1 MRVPLSTG
9 LAGHCARYG
18 VPVVVADAYA
28 DSRFDRSVD
37 ASVGAAAGFKTQ
49 SVVCVPI
56 RDPDG
61 DVVGVL
67 QAINRM
73 ASGSSPFDTDG
84 DFAPPIATMDG
95 SSAAATAGSGAASVG
110 SAAAAALA
118 LTSSRSVDSAADTS
132 TSGSLRG
139 RTSTGA
145 AGRSHN
151 RLLALI
157 DDGSDADHH
166 HHDALSS
173 SSATASPRVPPTP
186 LPVPGTSGRGSFGF
200 EGFGSAGAS
209 ANSNSGGGGGAR
221 GGSGVFFGTYNK
233 PPAPAPSAATLAMAS
248 AASTGSSAAGAG
260 ARPAGSSSDGDADSE
275 PLPIWPFTASDVQL
289 LEGMAAHTA
298 VALRTAQLLEGLARG
313 QRMTAALLDIVQSSA
328 TNKPM
333 SALVEQIVGAAYT
346 LLDCE
351 RVSLY
356 LVDSVKQELWMAV
369 AKDSDAV
376 GTRIPIGHGLAGYV
390 AATGQPLNIPDAY
403 SDSRFDPTLDL
414 ASGFATKSVL
424 VWPIAIADF
433 MSGASSSGAGGSAL
447 QRTASRRRPGGGGAA
462 GGATGAAVPSSS
474 VIAVLQAINKRSSTL
489 TRVATA
495 ASLLRAQGGLP
506 SAAAAAAADA
516 AAASAAHLKLSTA
529 AREMR
534 AIIPSAE
541 GTSHRFAKPPT
552 PVAAAGAVAVSEAL
566 VSAGAAA
573 SAANASG
580 NGITRFDA
588 NDEKMMGA
596 FCAEVSVALKRR
608 SVEAAFMKVLSD
620 SASAGGTVVTGVPEE
635 FNVSLLALYTDAGTS
650 ARLHTSVQV
659 RRMSVERSIA
669 PLPTAPLA
677 LPSSPS
683 AGIGGSGSS
692 DSDIAAAAS
701 GDGSAAVADPAAAA
715 AATLARKPAV
725 RASFTARKALLAADA
740 DGVGVS
746 AASADAAVGA
756 PSSASAASALSTAVT
771 TAASSGLPG
780 DLDCSDPL
788 LTWDWNVFALPL
800 TGMPSL
806 LLDPVMHAGDLT
818 TLARG
823 ASLADGGLGADGAP
837 MRLTHGCLTNHLQP
851 NVVAAGEMRLAAA
864 VPAMFRQFA
873 LLRRFGIDETK
884 FAAFTRAVRRK

>member
-1 MRVPLSTG
+1 MPLTSG

-37 ASVGAAAGFKTQ
+37 ASVGAAVGFKTQ

-84 DFAPPIATMDG
+84 DFAPPVAAGADLF
-95 SSAAATAGSGAASVG
+95 SAAATA
-110 SAAAAALA
+110 AAAA
-118 LTSSRSVDSAADTS
+118 SSGRGLDAASGSDGS

-151 RLLALI
+151 KLLALI
-157 DDGSDADHH
+157 DDAEPNH
-166 HHDALSS
+166 HHDASS
-173 SSATASPRVPPTP
+173 ASSATASPRVPATP
-186 LPVPGTSGRGSFGF
+186 LPVPGSAGSGTFGF
-200 EGFGSAGAS
+200 GAAGAGGSSS
-209 ANSNSGGGGGAR
+209 ARS
-221 GGSGVFFGTYNK
+221 SGVFFGTYNK
-233 PPAPAPSAATLAMAS
+233 PPLPATSTSSAAA
-248 AASTGSSAAGAG
+248 AASSSSAAGAG
-260 ARPAGSSSDGDADSE
+260 ARPAGDSAADEDAE
-275 PLPIWPFTASDVQL
+275 PLPIWPFTPSDVQL

-313 QRMTAALLDIVQSSA
+313 QKMTAALLDIVQSSA
-328 TNKPM
+328 SSKPM
-333 SALVEQIVGAAYT
+333 AALVEQIVGAAYT

-403 SDSRFDPTLDL
+403 SDSRFDPTLDQS
-414 ASGFATKSVL
+414 SGFTTKSVL
-424 VWPIAIADF
+424 VWPIAIADL
-433 MSGASSSGAGGSAL
+433 MPGASSGSSASASGGAGAGNSAL
-447 QRTASRRRPGGGGAA
+447 QRTASRRRGGAGGGAA
-462 GGATGAAVPSSS
+462 GSAVPSSS
-474 VIAVLQAINKRSSTL
+474 VIAVLQAINKRASSL

-495 ASLLRAQGGLP
+495 ASLLRAQAGLP

-516 AAASAAHLKLSTA
+516 AAAAAAHLRLSTA
-529 AREMR
+529 ARELR
-534 AIIPSAE
+534 AIIPSAV
-541 GTSHRFAKPPT
+541 GTSDRFAKPPT
-552 PVAAAGAVAVSEAL
+552 PAAASLPHATSSAVAVVA
-566 VSAGAAA
+566 AGSYGDPATAAVV
-573 SAANASG
+573 NT
-580 NGITRFDA
+580 GITRFDA

-620 SASAGGTVVTGVPEE
+620 SASAGGSVVTGVPEE

-659 RRMSVERSIA
+659 RRLSVERSIA
-669 PLPTAPLA
+669 PLAVPLT
-677 LPSSPS
+677 LPSGS
-683 AGIGGSGSS
+683 GSGSS
-692 DSDIAAAAS
+692 GGSGGSGAAAGAAS
-701 GDGSAAVADPAAAA
+701 LADAMTSPAAPHADGSAAAADPAAAA

-725 RASFTARKALLAADA
+725 RASFTARAALLAADA

-746 AASADAAVGA
+746 AKSGAAVTAGDV
-756 PSSASAASALSTAVT
+756 ASGDAESPAVPGPLVV
-771 TAASSGLPG
+771 AG
-780 DLDCSDPL
+780 DLDSSDPL

-806 LLDPVMHAGDLT
+806 LLDPVMHASELT

-823 ASLADGGLGADGAP
+823 APLADGGLGADGAP
-837 MRLTHGCLTNHLQP
+837 MQLTHGCLTNHLQP
-851 NVVAAGEMRLAAA
+851 STVAAGEQRLAAA

-873 LLRRFGIDETK
+873 LLRRFGIEEAK